1 MGNLQEDKHLAFY
14 SFINHAHDTA
24 LPIIIT
30 KVDANE

>member
-1 MGNLQEDKHLAFY
+1 MGNLQEDKHLAIY

-24 LPIIIT
+24 LPIII